1 MHTMCAIHDTG
12 CQLMALAN
20 SCCTATI
27 HAEGSRSA
35 EYGMRNLALDPRRVR
50 NEEFFTEHP
59 CFSLSNVECP
69 KTHLLKI
76 TKSQKFFNEE

>member
-1 MHTMCAIHDTG
+1 MHTRCAIHDTG

-35 EYGMRNLALDPRRVR
+35 VLRKCEMW
-50 NEEFFTEHP
+50 NEE
-59 CFSLSNVECP
+59 CGVR
-69 KTHLLKI
+69 LLKLNRFGKRHAI
-76 TKSQKFFNEE
+76 N